1 MAKFTYLKIILEGE
15 AARAVDGIPITSTNY
30 PVAISVLKE
39 KFGRQDLI
47 VMKLYSQLMSI
58 AVPMNKFE
66 ELKATIDYMEQ
77 LLRQLEAQGETV
89 NAQRML
95 VQQLMARFPVGFLTN
110 LAEQRNKPCEPWST
124 SDLRA
129 AMKKYL
135 DVHATARKMAD
146 FQHEHRHN
154 QPSSHHPR
162 QHARP
167 SASSLQVLAAHQSL
181 PQRASKPLSCSYCRG
196 PHWNDECDRH
206 TTMDSRKAR
215 LAEEKRCFRCLRV
228 GHAANNCL
236 RTKDRKCV
244 HCGRLGH
251 NRSLCPTKFG
261 TMTENRPYQ
270 SYSTATNVATHMA
283 SATQL
288 HQPQSD
294 SGSLH
299 CNISGKNALLQ
310 TATTAVSGPNGVA
323 TVRVLLD
330 SGSQRS
336 FIRRSVA
343 QSLNMPV
350 EHGKVMRLSTVAA
363 NKPTDVPTEV
373 VSASIAIANNQ
384 QVKMSLH
391 TLPKVTDPFV
401 RNAIPSADISFLQLL
416 SSGSLADVVPTE
428 DTQVSIDSLIG
439 ADYFW
444 DFVHSSQNKAVLP
457 SGLNLIPSCF
467 GYLLTTSHLTES
479 VQPSPRPTTVLSAVC
494 SQIPASNY
502 VTTTNCQKSQGLLAT
517 REYRHVGFSLH
528 K

>member
-1 MAKFTYLKIILEGE
+1 
-15 AARAVDGIPITSTNY
+15 
-30 PVAISVLKE
+30 
-39 KFGRQDLI
+39 
-47 VMKLYSQLMSI
+47 
-58 AVPMNKFE
+58 
-66 ELKATIDYMEQ
+66 
-77 LLRQLEAQGETV
+77 
-89 NAQRML
+89 
-95 VQQLMARFPVGFLTN
+95 
-110 LAEQRNKPCEPWST
+110 
-124 SDLRA
+124 
-129 AMKKYL
+129 
-135 DVHATARKMAD
+135 MAD

-228 GHAANNCL
+228 GHASNNCL

-270 SYSTATNVATHMA
+270 SYSTATNIATHMA

-310 TATTAVSGPNGVA
+310 TSATAVSGPNGVA
-323 TVRVLLD
+323 IVRVLLD

-391 TLPKVTDPFV
+391 TLPKVTDAFV

-428 DTQVSIDSLIG
+428 DTQVSIDILIG
-439 ADYFW
+439 ADYFC
-444 DFVHSSQNKAVLP
+444 AVLP
-457 SGLNLIPSCF
+457 SGLNLIQSRF

-502 VTTTNCQKSQGLLAT
+502 VTTTKLSKVSRTSGYSRISACGILPSQMMMM
-517 REYRHVGFSLH
+517 
-528 K
+528 